1 MPKRED
7 LTSVIILTENYRING
22 SVALTPGAR
31 LTDYIVEAK
40 EFIAVVDADVSD
52 HLGRAVLSAPFLNV
66 HRAHV
71 DMALSAF
78 VNAAQ
83 RKIFIDAGQALADQG
98 AETVLLGGTDL
109 FLAFDGQT
117 VPFGT
122 LDCASVHIDAIARA
136 ASRSS
141 P

>member
-7 LTSVIILTENYRING
+7 LTNVIILTENYRING

-40 EFIAVVDADVSD
+40 EFIAVVDAEVSD

-71 DMALSAF
+71 EIIVPEEMA
-78 VNAAQ
+78 
-83 RKIFIDAGQALADQG
+83 R
-98 AETVLLGGTDL
+98 LG
-109 FLAFDGQT
+109 
-117 VPFGT
+117 
-122 LDCASVHIDAIARA
+122 
-136 ASRSS
+136 
-141 P
+141 